1 MLNKTHYWVLS
12 LFLSLNI
19 SLSIATPVDYNFTQ
33 DAKEIKVLNNT
44 QYYLES
50 QRTKPIRLASDNDS
64 SINRSLEFKNAIK
77 NKLNNNTYSHYLQ
90 SKSTSNKKNNNS
102 GIKSAV
108 FIFDY
113 TLNLHK
119 KVAQSSLKR
128 RAIELRQ
135 PLILS
140 TVINRFE
147 QTLKTNFNDNKKS
160 DVSIYNLNEI
170 DRLDLAY
177 IEEELLYN
185 KEARVLHVHD
195 DSSEAIRL
203 LTFNSLDLDDRS
215 LISMAFLLI
224 CALIAIAIYTRYFRY

>member
-1 MLNKTHYWVLS
+1 M
-12 LFLSLNI
+12 
-19 SLSIATPVDYNFTQ
+19 
-33 DAKEIKVLNNT
+33 NNT

-50 QRTKPIRLASDNDS
+50 QQTKPIRLASDNDS
-64 SINRSLEFKNAIK
+64 SINQSLEFKNAIK
-77 NKLNNNTYSHYLQ
+77 NKLNNNNYSHYLQ
-90 SKSTSNKKNNNS
+90 SKSTYNKKNNNL

-113 TLNLHK
+113 NLNLHK
-119 KVAQSSLKR
+119 KVAQSSPKR

-140 TVINRFE
+140 TVINRSE
-147 QTLKTNFNDNKKS
+147 QTLKTNFNENKKS

-177 IEEELLYN
+177 IEEDLLYS
-185 KEARVLHVHD
+185 KEARVLHVHND
-195 DSSEAIRL
+195 TSEAIRL

-215 LISMAFLLI
+215 LISIALLLI
-224 CALIAIAIYTRYFRY
+224 CALVTIAIYVRYFRY